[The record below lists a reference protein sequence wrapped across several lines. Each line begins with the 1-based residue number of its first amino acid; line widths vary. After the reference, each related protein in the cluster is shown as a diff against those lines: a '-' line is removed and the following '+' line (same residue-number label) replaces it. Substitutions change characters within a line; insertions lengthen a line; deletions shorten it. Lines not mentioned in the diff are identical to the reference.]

1 MLVSKKIDNFINEL
15 EESVEN
21 VEIRVNYDL
30 DNEFDNYMIVVNR
43 RQKDKKRYM
52 FKIYNKNHMTSI
64 GEYCYKY
71 FKTQNEMIDE
81 ILKRVTE

>member
-1 MLVSKKIDNFINEL
+1 MLVSKKIDKFINEL
-15 EESVEN
+15 QNVEN

-30 DNEFDNYMIVVNR
+30 DEFDNYTILLNR
-43 RQKDKKRYM
+43 QQKNKKRYM